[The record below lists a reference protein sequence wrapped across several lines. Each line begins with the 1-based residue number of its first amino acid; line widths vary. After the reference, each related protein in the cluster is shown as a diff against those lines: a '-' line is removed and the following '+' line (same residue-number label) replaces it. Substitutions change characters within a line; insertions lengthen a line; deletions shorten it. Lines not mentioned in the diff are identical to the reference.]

1 MPALSRIS
9 MPGLLAFTLLASSAA
24 AATAAPAIGLVGGTT
39 LVLFDTETLAVS
51 GTMEV
56 TGVDGLAGID
66 VRPADKKLYGVSAA
80 GEIVT
85 IDTASGAAT
94 VTFPLSEKL
103 PSFEGAI
110 VDFNPMADRLRLMG
124 ADGTNFRVNP
134 DDGMVTVDG
143 SLAYEDADMHA
154 GETPAIVAA
163 AYTNS
168 VGKPEATKMFDI
180 DATIVALIQQTKP
193 NDGVLAAIGKLGI
206 EGGTSYAFDIAATAD
221 LVNTAYLVVDNTLHT
236 VDLET
241 GAATSVGAIEGIEG
255 SLTDIAILQ

>member
-1 MPALSRIS
+1 MTVLSQIFLRS
-9 MPGLLAFTLLASSAA
+9 LLAAALLTASAA
-24 AATAAPAIGLVGGTT
+24 AVAAAPAIGLVGGKT
-39 LVLFDTETLAVS
+39 LVAFDTETLAVS
-51 GTMEV
+51 GTVAV

-66 VRPADKKLYGVSAA
+66 VRPADKKLYGVSSA

-85 IDTASGAAT
+85 IDPASGAAT
-94 VTFPLSEKL
+94 VTFALSEKL

-134 DDGMVTVDG
+134 DDGVVTVDG
-143 SLAYEDADMHA
+143 KLAYEDADMHA

-193 NDGVLAAIGKLGI
+193 NDGTLAAIGKLGI

-221 LVNTAYLVVDNTLHT
+221 LVNTAYLAVDNTLYT

-241 GAATSVGAIEGIEG
+241 GAATSVGAIEGVEG
-255 SLTDIAILQ
+255 SLSDIAILQ